1 MLPAPF
7 VDFVDDPVGQT
18 SVCRFRRDGHSQR
31 DAAQAGGRDKVQTG
45 QPPGNG
51 VDFSFKISVG
61 SCLCQIQ
68 GFREPQ

>member
-45 QPPGNG
+45 QPVTGW
-51 VDFSFKISVG
+51 ISPSKYPWVPVSVRSRG
-61 SCLCQIQ
+61 S
-68 GFREPQ
+68 GEPQ